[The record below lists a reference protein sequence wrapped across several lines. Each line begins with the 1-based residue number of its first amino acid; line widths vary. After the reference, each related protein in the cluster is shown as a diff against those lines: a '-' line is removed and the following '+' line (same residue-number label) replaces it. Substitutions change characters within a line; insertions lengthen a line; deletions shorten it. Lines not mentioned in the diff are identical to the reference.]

1 MSILTLLL
9 ALVVI
14 GIVISLIEMDAS
26 IRRLIVVI
34 VAIVALVIL
43 FRALGILPEIGS
55 LRLR

>member
-43 FRALGILPEIGS
+43 FQALGILPEIGS